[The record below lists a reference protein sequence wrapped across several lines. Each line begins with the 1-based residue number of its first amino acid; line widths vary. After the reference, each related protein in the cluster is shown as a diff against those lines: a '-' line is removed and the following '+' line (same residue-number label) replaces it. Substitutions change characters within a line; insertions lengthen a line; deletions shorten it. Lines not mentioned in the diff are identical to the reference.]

1 MKQEGVK
8 RRGYTEIYHV
18 FEPGVDFEPSDDLH
32 LVKCLARYNLH
43 DGFYVWQV
51 EATYARNMKPTFY
64 YVISTSKAVAL
75 NKFLSVF
82 PWLSVVM
89 HIEKLS
95 EEDAEKVLSCPAKYI
110 VV

>member
-1 MKQEGVK
+1 MKIEGIK
-8 RRGYTEIYHV
+8 RQGYTMFYKVYEA
-18 FEPGVDFEPSDDLH
+18 GVDFEPTDDLAT
-32 LVKCLARYNLH
+32 LKTLERYSLH
-43 DGFYVWQV
+43 DGYRLWRV
-51 EATYARNMKPTFY
+51 EATYARNAKPVFY

-75 NKFLSVF
+75 NKFLSIF

>member
-1 MKQEGVK
+1 MKTEGVK

-43 DGFYVWQV
+43 DGFLVWQV
-51 EATYARNMKPTFY
+51 EATYARNMKPAFY

-75 NKFLSVF
+75 NKFLSIF

>member
-1 MKQEGVK
+1 MKTEEIK
-8 RRGYTEIYHV
+8 CRGYTMLYSV
-18 FEPGVDFEPSDDLH
+18 YEPGVDFEPSDDLCA
-32 LVKCLARYNLH
+32 LKTLTGYSLH
-43 DGFYVWQV
+43 PGYGLWRV
-51 EATYARNMKPTFY
+51 EATYARNVKPVFY

-75 NKFLSVF
+75 NKFLSIF
-82 PWLSVVM
+82 PRLSVVM